1 MLTLEK
7 IRVYRKYGG
16 DIDGLAR
23 VKNPDDCSLVTD
35 EEWFLIDSLVQKLS
49 LVKNGKASPEF
60 ARRISAEVRQC
71 VEGEEALNELM
82 EIA

>member
-1 MLTLEK
+1 MLTLAK
-7 IRVYRKYGG
+7 IRMYRKYGG
-16 DIDGLAR
+16 DIDGMAR
-23 VKNPDDCSLVTD
+23 AKSQDDFSHVAD

-49 LVKNGKASPEF
+49 LVKNGKASPEY
-60 ARRISAEVRQC
+60 ANRITAEAHQC

>member
-1 MLTLEK
+1 MLTLAK

-16 DIDGLAR
+16 DIDGYAR
-23 VKNPDDCSLVTD
+23 AKNPHDCPLVTD
-35 EEWFLIDSLVQKLS
+35 EEWFLIDSLVQKLM
-49 LVKNGKASPEF
+49 LVKNGKTSPEY
-60 ARRISAEVRQC
+60 ANRISAEVYQC